1 MPVLNFKSFFLIAGP
16 CVIESRRSTIQI
28 ALKLALIC
36 QKRKLPFIFKAS
48 YDKANRSSHRSYRGP
63 GLQGGL
69 DILREVRER
78 VGVPVLTDVHSV
90 PEIEAASKIIDVLQI
105 PAFLCRQTDLLSS
118 AAQTG
123 CWVNVKKGQF
133 LAPEDMQNVVEKL
146 KTSGTRRILLTE
158 RGTTFGYHNLVVDFR
173 GIPIMQKFGCPVIF
187 DATHSVQRPGGA
199 GDRSGGDSKF
209 APTLAKAAIAA
220 GCSGLFL
227 ETHPQPS
234 RALSDGSNMLSLK
247 ELPPLLDQI
256 LRIRTAIKT

>member
-28 ALKLALIC
+28 ALKLASIC

-69 DILREVRER
+69 DILREVRKR
-78 VGVPVLTDVHSV
+78 VGVPVLTDVHSD

-105 PAFLCRQTDLLSS
+105 PAFLRRQTDLLSA

-173 GIPIMQKFGCPVIF
+173 GIFIMQKFGCPVIF
-187 DATHSVQRPGGA
+187 DATHSVQRPGESR
-199 GDRSGGDSKF
+199 DRSGGDSKF
-209 APTLAKAAIAA
+209 APTLAKAAVAA

-227 ETHPQPS
+227 ETHLQPS
-234 RALSDGSNMLSLK
+234 RALSDGPNMLSLK

-256 LRIRTAIKT
+256 LRIRTSIQT